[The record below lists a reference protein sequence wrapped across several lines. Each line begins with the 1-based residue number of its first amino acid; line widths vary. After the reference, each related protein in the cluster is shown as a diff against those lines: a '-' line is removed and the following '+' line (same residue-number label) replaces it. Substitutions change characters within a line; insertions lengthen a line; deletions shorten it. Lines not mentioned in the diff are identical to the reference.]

1 MKQFTIK
8 SIFISI
14 FLVVL
19 LSNCQTEIDL
29 IKNLPILSTDEATSV
44 GIHTAISGGEI
55 TSDNGADVTAR
66 GVCWSTIPNPTIK
79 DSITVDAAGTGKF
92 SSNLKNLI
100 SDTTYYLRAY
110 ATNKNGTGYG
120 LQVEF
125 RTSKPY
131 LATCYTNAISDIY
144 DVSAVSGGKV
154 YSSDGLEPITSR
166 GVCWATKTNPTIN
179 DNKTIDGSGIGEFTS
194 NLTGLTSRITYY
206 VRAYAINKAGTK
218 YGNEYSFTT
227 LGIPVVETSYSPN
240 NYIMPNIKDNG
251 GCSIID
257 AGVCWNTSGNPTI
270 NNNVSS
276 GLERNSDSLFPS
288 DKFNSKTTYYFRAYA
303 TNKVGTGY
311 GEQIIVTTP

>member
-1 MKQFTIK
+1 MKQFSIK

-19 LSNCQTEIDL
+19 LSNCQTETDL
-29 IKNLPILSTDEATSV
+29 TKNLPILSTDEATSV

-131 LATCYTNAISDIY
+131 LATCYTNAVSNIY

-154 YSSDGLEPITSR
+154 YSSDELEPITSR

-179 DNKTIDGSGIGEFTS
+179 NYKTIDGSGTGEFTS

-227 LGIPVVETSYSPN
+227 FGIPIVETSYTPN
-240 NYIMPNIKDNG
+240 AYI

-257 AGVCWNTSGNPTI
+257 RGGCEIINSGLYWNTTGNPTS
-270 NNNVSS
+270 NDNYFA
-276 GLERNSDSLFPS
+276 GAKYPLPS
-288 DKFNSKTTYYFRAYA
+288 DTFKSNTTYYFRAFA

-311 GEQIIVTTP
+311 GDQIIVTTP